1 MKYILLASTILAL
14 VACKSTKEVSK
25 ETVAVKPKIERNVLF
40 TANDEEQWSFSFF
53 DDNTVTFVKH
63 GDTVITN
70 EVMARREQQDG
81 MPNSYYQMSDEGGF
95 YFEIENSSCIK
106 NETQYQRSIV
116 IFHNSESFQGCV
128 EGKSDKTSYHDKW
141 QLVDLPGLDKMR
153 IYNMEVRPYI
163 IINQEEKLING
174 STGCNILNGTYTKT
188 GKKTGFSRLMMTKR
202 GCSDYALESE
212 IVSRIEQASRM
223 ERKDVSLF
231 FYTGDDVVLEYR
243 LAE

>member
-25 ETVAVKPKIERNVLF
+25 ETVNILPKIERNLLYI
-40 TANDEEQWSFSFF
+40 ANDEEQWSFNFF
-53 DDNTVTFVKH
+53 DDNTATFIKY

-70 EVMARREQQDG
+70 EVMAKREQQDG
-81 MPNSYYQMSDEGGF
+81 LPFAYYQLADEGGF

-106 NETQYQRSIV
+106 NEIQYQRTIT
-116 IFHNSESFQGCV
+116 IFQNSESFQGCV
-128 EGKSDKTSYHDKW
+128 EGKSSKTSYHDKW

-153 IYNMEVRPYI
+153 IYTMEVRPYI

-174 STGCNILNGTYTKT
+174 STGCNTINGTYTKT
-188 GKKTGFSRLMMTKR
+188 GKKTGFSRLMITKR
-202 GCSDYALESE
+202 GCNDYELESE
-212 IVSRIEQASRM
+212 IISRIEQASRM

-231 FYTGDDVVLEYR
+231 FYNGDDVVLEYR
-243 LAE
+243 LAD